1 MPITLKELAA
11 QSGVHPS
18 TVSRIVNDDPGLR
31 VSAETR
37 ARVKRLLEKTGY
49 RPDGMA
55 RGLKLRQSFVLG
67 VLVPDVL
74 NPLFAAIFRGV
85 EDAALQKGYT
95 VILSSTDGNQ
105 DREREVLLALQSRM
119 IDGVVVASA
128 SLRDASVRWLREHDI
143 PHVLVNRYS
152 DQKDYFVGTDDKLGA
167 RLATEHLLA
176 IGHRRIAH
184 LAGPRNISTS
194 VNRRRGYEDALKAA
208 GIEPDAGL
216 IVETGFVGAGV
227 TATHRLLEGRK
238 RPTAVVAVND
248 VAAVGAYDAAEQLG
262 LRIPAD
268 LAITGYNDIPLAAR
282 LRPALTTIHVP
293 AQEFGRAAARM
304 LLEQM
309 VAGRDGVK
317 RVNKRIV
324 LPPELIV
331 RGSTDPKR
339 L

>member
-11 QSGVHPS
+11 QAGVHPS
-18 TVSRIVNDDPGLR
+18 TVSRIVNDDPQLR
-31 VSAETR
+31 VSAATG
-37 ARVKRLLEKTGY
+37 ARVKELIKKTGY

-85 EDAALQKGYT
+85 EDAALEEGYT
-95 VILSSTDGNQ
+95 VILSSTDGHE
-105 DREREVLLALQSRM
+105 DREREILLALQSRM
-119 IDGVVVASA
+119 IDGMVVASA
-128 SLRDASVRWLREHDI
+128 SLRDSSVRWLREHDV

-167 RLATEHLLA
+167 RLATAHLLA
-176 IGHRRIAH
+176 LGHRRIPH

-194 VNRRRGYEDALKAA
+194 VNRQRGYEEALKAA
-208 GIEPDAGL
+208 GIEPDAAL

-268 LAITGYNDIPLAAR
+268 LAVTGYNDIPIVAR

-309 VAGRDGVK
+309 VAGRREARRGG
-317 RVNKRIV
+317 
-324 LPPELIV
+324 PPPPPGL
-331 RGSTDPKR
+331 RGYT
-339 L
+339 

>member
-11 QSGVHPS
+11 KSGVHPS

-31 VSAETR
+31 VSPETR
-37 ARVKRLLEKTGY
+37 ARVKSLVKKTGY

-85 EDAALQKGYT
+85 EDAALEEGYT
-95 VILSSTDGNQ
+95 VILSSTDGHEE
-105 DREREVLLALQSRM
+105 REREILFALQSRM
-119 IDGVVVASA
+119 IDGMVVASA
-128 SLRDASVRWLREHDI
+128 SLRDSSVRWLREHEI

-152 DQKDYFVGTDDKLGA
+152 DQKDYFVGTDDKHGA

-176 IGHRRIAH
+176 LGHRRIAH
-184 LAGPRNISTS
+184 LAGPQRISTAL
-194 VNRRRGYEDALKAA
+194 NRRRGYEEALKAA
-208 GIEPDAGL
+208 GIKPDPAL

-227 TATHRLLEGRK
+227 TATHRLLEQRK

-248 VAAVGAYDAAEQLG
+248 TAAVGAYDAAERLG
-262 LRIPAD
+262 LRIPVD

-282 LRPALTTIHVP
+282 LRPGLTTIHVP

-309 VAGRDGVK
+309 VDGRLEP
-317 RVNKRIV
+317 KRII
-324 LPPELIV
+324 LPQELVV

>member
-11 QSGVHPS
+11 KSGVHPS
-18 TVSRIVNDDPGLR
+18 TVSRIVNDDPQLR

-37 ARVKRLLEKTGY
+37 ARVKELVKKTGY

-85 EDAALQKGYT
+85 EDAALEEGYT
-95 VILSSTDGNQ
+95 VILSSTDGHE
-105 DREREVLLALQSRM
+105 DRERDIMLTLQSRM
-119 IDGVVVASA
+119 IDGMVVASA
-128 SLRDASVRWLREHDI
+128 SLRDPSVHWLREHGI

-152 DQKDYFVGTDDKLGA
+152 DQKDYFVGTDDRLGA

-176 IGHRRIAH
+176 LGHRRIAH
-184 LAGPRNISTS
+184 LAGSHRYSTA
-194 VNRRRGYEDALKAA
+194 VNRRRGYEEALKAA
-208 GIEPDAGL
+208 GVDVDPAL
-216 IVETGFVGAGV
+216 IVETSLVAGGGV
-227 TATHRLLEGRK
+227 LATHRLLEQRK
-238 RPTAVVAVND
+238 GPTAVV
-248 VAAVGAYDAAEQLG
+248 AVGAYDAAEQMG
-262 LRIPAD
+262 LRIPGD

-282 LRPALTTIHVP
+282 LRPGLTTIHVP

-309 VAGRDGVK
+309 VAGRHEPK
-317 RVNKRIV
+317 RVV

-331 RGSTDPKR
+331 RGSTDPTR
-339 L
+339 A

>member
-11 QSGVHPS
+11 KAGVHPS

-31 VSAETR
+31 VSPETR
-37 ARVKRLLEKTGY
+37 ARVKDLLKKTGY
-49 RPDGMA
+49 RADGMA

-85 EDAALQKGYT
+85 EDAALEEGYT
-95 VILSSTDGNQ
+95 VILSSTDGHEE
-105 DREREVLLALQSRM
+105 REREILLTLHSRM
-119 IDGVVVASA
+119 IDGMVVASA
-128 SLRDASVRWLREHDI
+128 SLRDPSVRYLRANGI

-152 DQKDYFVGTDDKLGA
+152 DMKDFFVGTDDRVGA

-176 IGHRRIAH
+176 MGHKRIAH
-184 LAGPRNISTS
+184 LAGSPRFSTA
-194 VNRRRGYEDALKAA
+194 VNRRKGYEEAMRAA
-208 GIEPDAGL
+208 GIDPDPSL
-216 IVETGFVGAGV
+216 IVETSLAAGGGV
-227 TATHRLLEGRK
+227 MATHRLFEGRK
-238 RPTAVVAVND
+238 PPTAVVAVND
-248 VAAVGAYDAAEQLG
+248 VAAVGAYDAAEQMG

-268 LAITGYNDIPLAAR
+268 VAITGYNDIPLAAR
-282 LRPALTTIHVP
+282 LRPGLTTIHVP

-309 VAGRDGVK
+309 VPGVHESK
-317 RVNKRIV
+317 RVV
-324 LPPELIV
+324 LPPELVI
-331 RGSTDPKR
+331 RGSTDRAR

>member
-11 QSGVHPS
+11 QAGVHPS
-18 TVSRIVNDDPGLR
+18 TVSRIVNDDPRLR
-31 VSAETR
+31 VSPKTR
-37 ARVKRLLEKTGY
+37 ARVKELLKKTGY

-85 EDAALQKGYT
+85 EDAALEEGYT
-95 VILSSTDGNQ
+95 VILSSTDGHE
-105 DREREVLLALQSRM
+105 DREREILLTLQSRM
-119 IDGVVVASA
+119 IDGMIVASA
-128 SLRDASVRWLREHDI
+128 SLRDPSVRWLRTHGI

-152 DQKDYFVGTDDKLGA
+152 DLKDFFVGTDDRAGA
-167 RLATEHLLA
+167 KLATEHLLA
-176 IGHRRIAH
+176 LGHKRIAH
-184 LAGPRNISTS
+184 LAGSPRFSTA
-194 VNRRRGYEDALKAA
+194 VNRRKGYEEALTGA
-208 GIEPDAGL
+208 GIEPDPAL
-216 IVETGFVGAGV
+216 VVETSLAAGGGV
-227 TATHRLLEGRK
+227 MATHRLLDVRK
-238 RPTAVVAVND
+238 PPTAVVAVND
-248 VAAVGAYDAAEQLG
+248 VAAVGAYDAADQMG

-282 LRPALTTIHVP
+282 LRPGLTTIHVP

-309 VAGRDGVK
+309 VAGVHETK
-317 RVNKRIV
+317 RVV

-331 RGSTDPKR
+331 RGSTDSTR

>member
-18 TVSRIVNDDPGLR
+18 TVSRIVNNDPGLR
-31 VSAETR
+31 VSAATR
-37 ARVKRLLEKTGY
+37 ARVKRLLKKTGY

-67 VLVPDVL
+67 VLVPDVM

-85 EDAALQKGYT
+85 EDAALEQGYT
-95 VILSSTDGNQ
+95 VILSSTDGHE
-105 DREREVLLALQSRM
+105 DREREILLALQSRM
-119 IDGVVVASA
+119 IDGMIVASA
-128 SLRDASVRWLREHDI
+128 SLRDSSVLWLREHGI

-167 RLATEHLLA
+167 RLATEHLLSL
-176 IGHRRIAH
+176 GHRRIAH
-184 LAGPRNISTS
+184 LAGPRRYSTA
-194 VNRRRGYEDALKAA
+194 VNRRRGYEEALKAA
-208 GIEPDAGL
+208 SIEPDPAL
-216 IVETGFVGAGV
+216 IIETGFVGAGV

-248 VAAVGAYDAAEQLG
+248 VAAVGAYDAAEKLG

-282 LRPALTTIHVP
+282 LRPGLTTIHVP
-293 AQEFGRAAARM
+293 AQEFGRTAARM

-309 VAGRDGVK
+309 TNGHREPK
-317 RVNKRIV
+317 RVV
-324 LPPELIV
+324 MPPELIV

>member
-11 QSGVHPS
+11 KSGVHPS
-18 TVSRIVNDDPGLR
+18 TVSRIVNDDPQLR

-37 ARVKRLLEKTGY
+37 ARVKELVKKTGY

-85 EDAALQKGYT
+85 EDAALEEGYT
-95 VILSSTDGNQ
+95 VILSSTDGHE
-105 DREREVLLALQSRM
+105 DRERDIMLTLQSRM
-119 IDGVVVASA
+119 IDGMVVASA
-128 SLRDASVRWLREHDI
+128 SLRDASVRWLREHGI

-152 DQKDYFVGTDDKLGA
+152 DQKDYFVGTDDRAGA
-167 RLATEHLLA
+167 RLATEHLLGL
-176 IGHRRIAH
+176 GHRRIAH
-184 LAGPRNISTS
+184 LAGSPRYSTA
-194 VNRRRGYEDALKAA
+194 VNRRRGYEEALKAA
-208 GIEPDAGL
+208 GIDADPGI
-216 IVETGFVGAGV
+216 IVETSLVAGGGV
-227 TATHRLLEGRK
+227 QATHRLLDRRK
-238 RPTAVVAVND
+238 PPTAVVAVND
-248 VAAVGAYDAAEQLG
+248 VAAVGAYDAAEQMG

-282 LRPALTTIHVP
+282 LRPGLTTIHVP

-309 VAGRDGVK
+309 VAGRREPK
-317 RVNKRIV
+317 RVV

-331 RGSTDPKR
+331 RGSTDPAR
-339 L
+339 V

>member
-18 TVSRIVNDDPGLR
+18 TVSRIVNNDPGLR
-31 VSAETR
+31 VSAATR
-37 ARVKRLLEKTGY
+37 ARVKRLLKKTGY

-67 VLVPDVL
+67 VLVPDVM

-85 EDAALQKGYT
+85 EDAALEQGYT
-95 VILSSTDGNQ
+95 VILSSTDGHE
-105 DREREVLLALQSRM
+105 DREREILLALQSRM
-119 IDGVVVASA
+119 IDGMVVASA
-128 SLRDASVRWLREHDI
+128 SLRDASVHWLREHRI

-152 DQKDYFVGTDDKLGA
+152 DLKDYFVGTDDRLGA

-176 IGHRRIAH
+176 IGHRRIGH
-184 LAGPRNISTS
+184 LAGSPRYSTA
-194 VNRRRGYEDALKAA
+194 VNRRRGYEEALRAA
-208 GIEPDAGL
+208 GIEPDRAL

-248 VAAVGAYDAAEQLG
+248 VAAVGAYDAAEKLG

-268 LAITGYNDIPLAAR
+268 LAVTGYNDIPLAGR
-282 LRPALTTIHVP
+282 LRPGLTTIHVP
-293 AQEFGRAAARM
+293 AQEFGRTAARM

-309 VAGRDGVK
+309 ANGHDKPK
-317 RVNKRIV
+317 RVV